1 MKNDTIAA
9 IATATGESGIGIVR
23 LSGPDAL
30 TLAGRLVTLK
40 SGKKPK
46 TLSTH
51 TIHYGHAADPAT
63 AEIID
68 EVILS
73 VMKAPGTYTRED
85 VAEINCH
92 GGMISLRRTLE
103 AAVTLGAR
111 LAEPGE
117 FTKRAYLN
125 GRIDLAQAE
134 AVIDIIKAKT
144 SESLKAAVNQLKGRL
159 SAELMEITEELKA
172 AAALV
177 EANIE
182 FPEEGLESTDLI
194 KTGRSIKR
202 AKARLQALAGTA
214 EKGKILR
221 EGAKVSI
228 IGRPNTGK
236 SSLLN
241 ELLDEERA
249 IVTHLPG
256 TTRDVIEE
264 SINLDGIPFVLSDT
278 AGIRESFD
286 LIEKKG
292 IQRTFNSIEAA
303 DAVILMLDGSV
314 ALSQDDVEAAKRAC
328 GKKALLV
335 INKSDLTQKLNEKEA
350 AKLLP
355 GAKTVK
361 ISVLRAKGI
370 KELKKALRGLIEEKG
385 ISGREDLIIT
395 NLRHK
400 LLIEG
405 AVTSLCNALES
416 IEKGMSEEFIAL
428 DIRGAL
434 DHLGA
439 ITGKVSTD
447 DIINK
452 IFADFCV
459 GK

>member
-40 SGKKPK
+40 SGKNPK

-63 AEIID
+63 SEIID

-182 FPEEGLESTDLI
+182 FPEEGLESTDLK
-194 KTGRSIKR
+194 KTGRAIK
-202 AKARLQALAGTA
+202 KVKERLQALAGTA
-214 EKGKILR
+214 EAGKILR

-278 AGIRESFD
+278 AGIRESSD

-314 ALSQDDVEAAKRAC
+314 GLSLDDVEAAKRAR

-335 INKSDLTQKLNEKEA
+335 INKSDLAQKLNEKEA
-350 AKLLP
+350 GKLLP

>member
-1 MKNDTIAA
+1 M
-9 IATATGESGIGIVR
+9 
-23 LSGPDAL
+23 
-30 TLAGRLVTLK
+30 
-40 SGKKPK
+40 
-46 TLSTH
+46 
-51 TIHYGHAADPAT
+51 
-63 AEIID
+63 
-68 EVILS
+68 
-73 VMKAPGTYTRED
+73 
-85 VAEINCH
+85 
-92 GGMISLRRTLE
+92 
-103 AAVTLGAR
+103 
-111 LAEPGE
+111 
-117 FTKRAYLN
+117 
-125 GRIDLAQAE
+125 
-134 AVIDIIKAKT
+134 
-144 SESLKAAVNQLKGRL
+144 
-159 SAELMEITEELKA
+159 
-172 AAALV
+172 
-177 EANIE
+177 
-182 FPEEGLESTDLI
+182 
-194 KTGRSIKR
+194 
-202 AKARLQALAGTA
+202 
-214 EKGKILR
+214 
-221 EGAKVSI
+221 
-228 IGRPNTGK
+228 
-236 SSLLN
+236 
-241 ELLDEERA
+241 
-249 IVTHLPG
+249 
-256 TTRDVIEE
+256 
-264 SINLDGIPFVLSDT
+264 DGIPFVLSDT